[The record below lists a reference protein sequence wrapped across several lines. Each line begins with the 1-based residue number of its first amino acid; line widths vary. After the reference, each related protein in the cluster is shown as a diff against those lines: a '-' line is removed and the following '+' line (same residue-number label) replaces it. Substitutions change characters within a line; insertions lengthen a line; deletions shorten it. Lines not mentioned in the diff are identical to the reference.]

1 MNKIDCTLVELVT
14 TDGTLKSSKERIPI
28 YLENLEKM
36 IRDILS
42 EGMLDLLDISI

>member
-14 TDGTLKSSKERIPI
+14 TNGTLKSSRGRSFV
-28 YLENLEKM
+28 YLENLKKR
-36 IRDILS
+36 IRDIPS